1 MSVASQRVLDWLEG
15 QPGIIFNKLYH
26 QPSTALAI
34 FRRMLPHLAKN
45 VVMAMLYMPKPFAIS
60 DLDAWCKSD
69 TDSLREKDQSLSILT
84 RLKIFEE
91 TRNKLGRPAYN
102 LSKSFGKSLRMALTG
117 GGNHRSFGIPSSE
130 PDKSEITIEFLDTYA
145 RKQWEAILYYV
156 VGSVDTDARSEVEIS
171 AGTKKILIEGEFVAM
186 RMKRPQITKKGFEF
200 LLEEINAQIW
210 TLLIEYLKL
219 AEGYGMD
226 SVEAI
231 SFLFTLGSLELGTPY
246 DTSNLTATQ
255 TQMLD
260 DLSDMGI
267 VYSRGSGSTRYY
279 PTRLATT
286 LTSDAPALPN
296 NALTATTVTST
307 LPGGAMPENEKG
319 FIILETNYRMYAYTS
334 SPLLIQIIALFAS
347 LKTRYPNM
355 LTATLTKTSIQRAI
369 QRGITADQI
378 ISYLTTHA
386 HPILRK
392 QTPILPPTVVDQ
404 IRLWQLE
411 GERMKATPGF
421 LIRDVGKPGSGE
433 YEKAVRHAETLGV
446 LVWKDDKKGWFFV
459 NRFEQ
464 VQQYF
469 KAEAMRKKER
479 LEGQAQGDGGGN
491 GTPARR

>member
-15 QPGIIFNKLYH
+15 QSGVIFIKLYQ

-34 FRRMLPHLAKN
+34 FRRMLPHLAKTM
-45 VVMAMLYMPKPFAIS
+45 VMSMLFMPKPFALA
-60 DLDAWCKSD
+60 DLDAWCR
-69 TDSLREKDQSLSILT
+69 TDSESLRAKDQSLSILM
-84 RLKIFEE
+84 RLKVFEE
-91 TRNKLGRPAYN
+91 AKDAKGRTGYR
-102 LSKSFGKSLRMALTG
+102 LSKSFTKSLRMALTG
-117 GGNHRSFGIPSSE
+117 GGNHRSFGIPSTE
-130 PDKSEITIEFLDTYA
+130 PDKSEITVDFLDSYA
-145 RKQWEAILYYV
+145 RTQWEAILYFV
-156 VGSVDTDARSEVEIS
+156 VGSVDSGMQAQVEVTDGS
-171 AGTKKILIEGEFVAM
+171 KQILSQGEFVKM
-186 RMKRPQITKKGFEF
+186 RGSRPQITKKGFEF
-200 LLEEINAQIW
+200 LLEETNAQIW

-219 AEGYGMD
+219 AEDLRMD

-231 SFLFTLGSLELGTPY
+231 SFLFTLGSLELGTSY
-246 DTSNLTATQ
+246 DTTNLTATQ
-255 TQMLD
+255 KHMLD
-260 DLSDMGI
+260 DLADFGI
-267 VYSRGSGSTRYY
+267 VYYRGPGSTKYY

-296 NALTATTVTST
+296 SSLTATTVSAIS
-307 LPGGAMPENEKG
+307 GAAPSENEKG

-369 QRGITADQI
+369 AMGITSDQI

-386 HPILRK
+386 HPILRRNN
-392 QTPILPPTVVDQ
+392 PVLPPTVVDQ

-421 LIRDVGKPGSGE
+421 LIRDVGTSAE
-433 YEKAVRHAETLGV
+433 YERAVKHAETLGV
-446 LVWKDDKKGWFFV
+446 LIWRDDAKGWFFV

-469 KAEAMRKKER
+469 RAEALRKKE
-479 LEGQAQGDGGGN
+479 LASGA
-491 GTPARR
+491 GTPSGR